1 MALMP
6 VADAL
11 AKVLVQATP
20 LPAEQAPLTEAHNRV
35 LAEDLKAR
43 RTHPPGDVS
52 AMDGYAVRAED
63 AATIPAVLKVI
74 GEITA
79 GHDFAG
85 RVNKGEA
92 ARIFT
97 GAIIPPGA
105 DSVVVQENVER
116 DGDRITVKS
125 SAPPGKHVRRG
136 GLDFTAGAVLL
147 QKGRRLTGRDLM
159 LAAAMNLPLI
169 PVHRRPKLAMLATGD
184 ELVLPGSEPGPS
196 QIVYSNGYA
205 VMALAASEGADV
217 TDLGIV
223 PDRVEETIAAIRHA
237 RVIGTDILVISGGA
251 SVGDYDLVHQALA
264 AEGMSSSFWKVAL
277 RPGRPLMHGR
287 LGDMQ
292 VLGLPGNPVSAYVC
306 GLLFIVPLVRK
317 LSGRTDLELP
327 IESARL
333 GSDLPA
339 NDERT
344 DYLRA
349 THEIGPDGVPVA
361 TPFPVQDSSLMAAL
375 AKADCLVVREP
386 YAPAARAGEPC
397 RIVRLP
403 L

>member
-1 MALMP
+1 VALMP

-11 AKVLVQATP
+11 AKVLAQATP
-20 LPAEQAPLTEAHNRV
+20 LPFEQAPLTAAHGRV
-35 LAEDLKAR
+35 LAEDLTAR
-43 RTHPPGDVS
+43 RTQPPGNVS
-52 AMDGYAVRAED
+52 AMDGYAVRAAD
-63 AATIPAVLKVI
+63 VATIPATLKVI
-74 GEITA
+74 GEIPA
-79 GHDFAG
+79 GHNFPG

-97 GAIIPPGA
+97 GAIMPPGA

-116 DGDRITVKS
+116 DGDHITVKAN
-125 SAPPGKHVRRG
+125 APAGKHVRQG
-136 GLDFTAGAVLL
+136 GFDFAAGAVLL
-147 QKGRRLTGRDLM
+147 NKGRRLTGRDLM
-159 LAAAMNLPLI
+159 LAAAMNLPAI

-184 ELVLPGSEPGPS
+184 ELVMPGIEPSPS

-205 VMALAASEGADV
+205 VMALAASEGAEV
-217 TDLGIV
+217 IDLGIV
-223 PDRVEETIAAIRHA
+223 PDRVEETIAAIRPA
-237 RVIGTDILVISGGA
+237 RAAGADILVTSGGA
-251 SVGDYDLVHQALA
+251 SVGDYDLVQQALA
-264 AEGMSSSFWKVAL
+264 ADGMSLSFWKVAL

-287 LGDMQ
+287 LSAMN

-306 GLLFIVPLVRK
+306 ALLFMLPLIRK

-327 IESARL
+327 VELARL
-333 GSDLPA
+333 GSDQRA

-349 THEIGPDGVPVA
+349 TLETGPDGVPFA
-361 TPFPVQDSSLMAAL
+361 IPFPVQDSSLMADL
-375 AKADCLVVREP
+375 AKADCLVIREP
-386 YAPAARAGEPC
+386 FAPAARTGEGC